1 MSTYEDVGRWE
12 RVSERKVKTMSELLF
27 GPHPEWPDDD
37 EPRYRQIAKEY
48 RQKIIGGELRDGDKL
63 PSESQLCELH
73 NVSTITARSAVK
85 LLREWGLAH
94 GVKGKGVF
102 VRRPARLTRIA
113 PQRYFR
119 GEQARSYVREAEASA
134 VGVDVQH
141 ETTRT
146 TAPTDVA
153 ARLGIAA
160 GDPVVLTRYF
170 IRMGNPLQPV
180 TISASWEPLALIGGT
195 DIELPHEGPLR
206 EQGIVAR
213 FDNIGLH
220 INEVEEILNIRN
232 ATTEEARRL
241 ELPANRSVLKIIQTF
256 RVAAS
261 DVDEDIAVATAD
273 IVFAADRYELRYVME
288 IK

>member
-1 MSTYEDVGRWE
+1 
-12 RVSERKVKTMSELLF
+12 MSELVF
-27 GPHPEWPDDD
+27 GPHPDWSDDD

-48 RQKIIGGELRDGDKL
+48 RQKIISGELHDGDKL

-73 NVSTITARSAVK
+73 DVSTITARSAVK
-85 LLREWGLAH
+85 LLREWGLAY

-102 VRRPARLTRIA
+102 VRRAARLTRIA

-119 GEQARSYVREAEASA
+119 GQEARAYVREAEASA
-134 VGVDVQH
+134 VGLDVQH
-141 ETTRT
+141 ETTLT
-146 TAPTDVA
+146 TAPAGIA
-153 ARLGIAA
+153 ARLGITD

-180 TISASWEPLALIGGT
+180 TISTSWEPAAITGGT
-195 DIELPHEGPLR
+195 DIELPPEGPLAD
-206 EQGIVAR
+206 QGIVAR
-213 FDNIGLH
+213 FDHIGLH
-220 INEVEEILNIRN
+220 VNEVEEILHIRN

-241 ELPANRSVLKIIQTF
+241 ELPANRPVVEIIQTF
-256 RVAAS
+256 RVAGTG
-261 DVDEDIAVATAD
+261 VDQDIAVETAD

>member
-1 MSTYEDVGRWE
+1 
-12 RVSERKVKTMSELLF
+12 MSELGL
-27 GPHPEWPDDD
+27 GPHPDWSDDD

-48 RQKIIGGELRDGDKL
+48 RQKIINGELHDGDKL

-73 NVSTITARSAVK
+73 NVSTITARSAIK

-119 GEQARSYVREAEASA
+119 GQQARDYVREAEASA
-134 VGVDVQH
+134 VDLNVEH
-141 ETTRT
+141 ETTPT
-146 TAPTDVA
+146 TAPADIA
-153 ARLGIAA
+153 ARLGITP
-160 GDPVVLTRYF
+160 GDPVMLTRYF
-170 IRMGNPLQPV
+170 IRMGNPPQPV
-180 TISASWEPLALIGGT
+180 TMSASWEPTALIDGT
-195 DIELPHEGPLR
+195 DIELPHEGPLS

-213 FDNIGLH
+213 FDHIDLH
-220 INEVEEILNIRN
+220 VNEVEEILHIRN

-241 ELPANRSVLKIIQTF
+241 ELPANRPVLDITQTF
-256 RVAAS
+256 RIAATN
-261 DVDEDIAVATAD
+261 VDDDITVATVD